1 LVFLLAS
8 ESSRVGF
15 VVLKTGEKIAAD
27 IVIVGA
33 GVIPST
39 DYLKGSG
46 ITLDRD
52 GGITVDSHLRVNQ
65 NGVKNVYAIG

>member
-1 LVFLLAS
+1 MVFLLAS